1 MKLLSVEPTPSPN
14 SMKLNVDERWP
25 PGRRAAY
32 TPEKADE
39 APEPLRGLLKIDGV
53 KGVFRTADFIA
64 LDRKPGADWTRILAE
79 AAKLFESAEGADGA
93 GAQAPGGPDAAFGE
107 LHVLVQVYRGIPM
120 QVRVRVGD
128 REAARLGLPEK
139 FAKAVHDA
147 AGSTLIMERHL
158 EEYGIR
164 YGEPEEIAAEVAA
177 ELDAAYPEERLR
189 ELIEA
194 AKAMGPAAAGTPAQ
208 PRERRP
214 LTAEELAA
222 ALDAPDWQT
231 RYAALERTQP
241 EPGML
246 PLLAKALRDD
256 NVSVRRLAVVYL
268 GDLRSP
274 EALPLLIEA
283 LRDRSPAVRRT
294 AGDTLND
301 LGDTAAMPAMIEALK
316 DPNKLVRWRAARFLY
331 EIGDESAL
339 DALREAAKDEE
350 FEVRLQAQM
359 ALERIERGEEA
370 AGTVWQQMTAARRER
385 ADERRQDNA

>member
-25 PGRRAAY
+25 AGRRAAY

-39 APEPLRGLLKIDGV
+39 APEPLRSLLRIDGV

-64 LDRKPGADWTRILAE
+64 LDRKPGADWQRILAE
-79 AAKLFESAEGADGA
+79 AAKLFETAEGAEPNA
-93 GAQAPGGPDAAFGE
+93 APAPSGPDTAFGE

-120 QVRVRVGD
+120 QVRVRSGD
-128 REAARLGLPEK
+128 REMARLGLPEK
-139 FAKAVHDA
+139 FSKAVHEA
-147 AGSTLIMERHL
+147 AGSTLIMERRL

-164 YGEPEEIAAEVAA
+164 YGEPEEIAAQVAA
-177 ELDAAYPEERLR
+177 ELDAAYTDERLR

-194 AKAMGPAAAGTPAQ
+194 AKAMGPAAPDVKVA

-214 LTAEELAA
+214 LTAEELAR
-222 ALDAPDWQT
+222 ALEAPDWQT

-241 EPGML
+241 EPDML
-246 PLLAKALRDD
+246 PLLAKALRDEH
-256 NVSVRRLAVVYL
+256 VSIRRLAVVYL

-274 EALPLLIEA
+274 EALPLLVEA
-283 LRDRSPAVRRT
+283 LKDRSPAVRRT

-316 DPNKLVRWRAARFLY
+316 DPNKLVRWRAARFLF
-331 EIGDESAL
+331 EIGDETAL
-339 DALREAAKDEE
+339 PALREAAEDEE
-350 FEVRLQAQM
+350 FEVRLQAKM

-385 ADERRQDNA
+385 RDTQP